1 MRVLVA
7 CEFSGRVRGAFLAR
21 GHDAWSCD
29 LLPTESPGPHIQ
41 GDVLEHLNDGWDLMI
56 AHPPCTYLSK
66 AGAHLW
72 KQRGQEAAQAT
83 AFVIQLYEAPI
94 ARVAI
99 ENPEGQLTRLWR
111 PPSQRIQPYAFGDPW
126 TKQTC
131 LWLRNLPPLWCSNI
145 VRPWPSIPRRTSPAG
160 DHWTYGAFM
169 RTHRSSRSRSRTFP
183 GIAAAMAEQWGV
195 WPCV

>member
-7 CEFSGRVRGAFLAR
+7 CEFSGRVRDAFLAR

-41 GDVLEHLNDGWDLMI
+41 DDVLKHLDDGWDLMI

-72 KQRGQEAAQAT
+72 ALRHCEQQAALS
-83 AFVIQLYEAPI
+83 FVLALWSSLIP
-94 ARVAI
+94 RVAI
-99 ENPEGQLTRLWR
+99 ENPEGRLNLLWHL
-111 PPSQRIQPYAFGDPW
+111 PDQRIQPHGFGDPW

-131 LWLRNLPPLWCSNI
+131 LWLRGLPPLWCS
-145 VRPWPSIPRRTSPAG
+145 RPVTPHPSIRRTPSPSG
-160 DHWTYGAFM
+160 DHPTYGAFM
-169 RTHRSSRSRSRTFP
+169 RAHRSPRDRSRTFL
-183 GIAAAMAEQWGV
+183 GIAEAMAEQWGV
-195 WPCV
+195 WPI